1 MLPKRAVAR
10 NPLQINMSLP
20 IGDIYLKKV
29 RTLLFVRMLTLNKIK
44 LTSNFNKCLQMCNKI
59 SKCGIKRDRYFV
71 DEVKTHLR
79 EKPLRGSQTQ
89 DIHYS
94 EDKTSYKV
102 VALT

>member
-29 RTLLFVRMLTLNKIK
+29 RTLLFVRMLTLMKIK
-44 LTSNFNKCLQMCNKI
+44 LTSNFNKCLQKCNKI

-79 EKPLRGSQTQ
+79 GSQTQ